1 MNRRNLILAV
11 VMFMMTQFAAAQ
23 SGFVHAQGKQLVD
36 GTGKPLL
43 LKGTNLGNWLV
54 QEGYMFRLEKGPQ
67 SATEIEQFTRSLLGP
82 AEAKKF
88 WAEYRDRYVTRND
101 IQWIAKSGYNSIR
114 IPFHY
119 KFFAGDNPDGFKY
132 VDRVVGWAKE
142 AGLYVVLDMHAT
154 PCGQTGANIDD
165 SDGWPWLFES
175 EDCQREIIS
184 IWTRIASHYTNEP
197 TVLGYDLM
205 NEPIPHYAEVTHLN
219 DRLEPLLKRIT
230 TAIRHVDINHVIV
243 LEASQWD
250 TNFKVFGPPF
260 DKNLLY
266 QFHRYWMP
274 PVQEKIADVVEFRD
288 KYNVPIWLGESGE
301 NTDEWVNDFR
311 TLLEKNNIGW
321 AFWPYKK
328 MDNTKGPVQFK
339 RPQYWD
345 EVVAFGATDRS
356 LGNIEKS
363 LKVRPPNEHS
373 KIAFKEL
380 LENVQFSH
388 CSVNEGYM
396 KALGLKAAEIGR

>member
-1 MNRRNLILAV
+1 MKRLFLVLAIFLLAV
-11 VMFMMTQFAAAQ
+11 EAMFAQ
-23 SGFVHAQGKQLVD
+23 TRFVHAQGKQLVD
-36 GTGKPLL
+36 GSGKPLL

-67 SATEIEQFTRSLLGP
+67 SAAEIEQFTRSLLGP
-82 AEAKKF
+82 AEAKMF
-88 WAEYRDRYVTRND
+88 WNEYRDRYITRDD
-101 IQWIAKSGYNSIR
+101 IRWIAKSGYNSIR

-119 KFFAGDNPDGFKY
+119 KFFANENTDGFKY

-142 AGLYVVLDMHAT
+142 ANLYLVLDMHAA

-175 EDCQREIIS
+175 EDCQREIID
-184 IWTRIASHYTNEP
+184 IWRRIADHYKNEP
-197 TVLGYDLM
+197 TILGYDLM

-219 DRLEPLLKRIT
+219 DRLEPLLKHIT
-230 TAIRHVDINHVIV
+230 SAIRDVDKNHVIV
-243 LEASQWD
+243 LEAAQWD
-250 TNFKVFGPPF
+250 TNFKVFGQPF

-266 QFHRYWMP
+266 EFHRYWMP
-274 PVQEKIADVVEFRD
+274 PTQEKIADVVEFRD
-288 KYNVPIWLGESGE
+288 KYNLPIWLGESGE
-301 NTDEWVNDFR
+301 NDDKWVEDFR
-311 TLLEKNNIGW
+311 TLLEKNEIGW

-339 RPQYWD
+339 RPQHWD
-345 EVVAFGATDRS
+345 EIVAFGASDRS

-373 KIAFKEL
+373 KIAFREL
-380 LENVQFSH
+380 LENIQFSH
-388 CSVNEGYM
+388 CTVNEGYM
-396 KALGLKAAEIGR
+396 KALGLKSVPIP

>member
-1 MNRRNLILAV
+1 MKRLLIFAV
-11 VMFMMTQFAAAQ
+11 SLLLVQGLFAQ
-23 SGFVHAQGKQLVD
+23 SRFVHAQGKQLVD
-36 GTGKPLL
+36 GNGKPLL

-67 SATEIEQFTRSLLGP
+67 SAREIEEFTRSLLGP

-88 WAEYRDRYVTRND
+88 WNEYRDRYITRDD

-119 KFFAGDNPDGFKY
+119 KFFTAGNDDGFKY
-132 VDRVVGWAKE
+132 IDRVAGWAKE
-142 AGLYVVLDMHAT
+142 ANLYLVLDMHAA

-175 EDCQREIIS
+175 EDCQREIID
-184 IWTRIASHYTNEP
+184 IWRRIADHYKNEP
-197 TVLGYDLM
+197 TILGYDLM
-205 NEPIPHYAEVTHLN
+205 NEPIPHYQEVFHLN

-230 TAIRHVDINHVIV
+230 SAIREVDKNHVIV
-243 LEASQWD
+243 LEAAQWD
-250 TNFKVFGPPF
+250 TNFNVLGPPF
-260 DKNLLY
+260 DGNLLY
-266 QFHRYWMP
+266 EFHRYWMP
-274 PVQEKIADVVEFRD
+274 PVEEKISDVLEFRNE
-288 KYNVPIWLGESGE
+288 YSVPIWLGESGE

-311 TLLEKNNIGW
+311 MLLEKNNIGW

-345 EVVAFGATDRS
+345 EIVAFAATDRS

-363 LKVRPPNEHS
+363 LHARPPNDHS
-373 KIAFKEL
+373 AAAFKDL
-380 LENVQFSH
+380 LEQVQFKN
-388 CSVNEGYM
+388 CTVNEGYM
-396 KALGLKAAEIGR
+396 RALGLTESRK

>member
-1 MNRRNLILAV
+1 MTRRTLILV
-11 VMFMMTQFAAAQ
+11 VVLLLAQ
-23 SGFVHAQGKQLVD
+23 SLLAQKGFVHAQGKQLVD
-36 GTGKPLL
+36 GAGKPLI
-43 LKGTNLGNWLV
+43 LKGVNLGNWLV
-54 QEGYMFRLEKGPQ
+54 LEGYMFRLEKGPQ
-67 SATEIEQFTRSLLGP
+67 SAREIEQFSRSLLGP
-82 AEAKKF
+82 AEAERF
-88 WAEYRDRYVTRND
+88 WNEYRDRYITRED
-101 IQWIAKSGYNSIR
+101 IQFLAKSGFNSIR
-114 IPFHY
+114 VPFHY
-119 KFFAGDNPDGFKY
+119 RFFAGDNPDGFKY
-132 VDRVVGWAKE
+132 VDRVVKWAKE
-142 AGLYVVLDMHAT
+142 AGLYVVLDMHCA
-154 PCGQTGANIDD
+154 PGGQTGANIDD

-175 EDCQREIIS
+175 EESQREIIA
-184 IWTRIASHYTNEP
+184 IWTRIASHYKNET
-197 TVLGYDLM
+197 TVVGYDLM
-205 NEPIPHYAEVTHLN
+205 NEPIPTYPEVMHLN

-230 TAIRHVDINHVIV
+230 TEIRKVDKNHVVV
-243 LEASQWD
+243 LEAAQWD

-266 QFHRYWMP
+266 EFHRYWMP

-301 NTDEWVNDFR
+301 NTDEWVMQFR
-311 TLLEKNNIGW
+311 TLLDKNEIGW

-345 EVVAFGATDRS
+345 EIVAFGATDRS

-373 KIAFKEL
+373 KIAFREL
-380 LENVQFSH
+380 LENIQFSR

-396 KALGLKAAEIGR
+396 RSLGLTVVPIN

>member
-1 MNRRNLILAV
+1 MNRQNLFLAIV
-11 VMFMMTQFAAAQ
+11 LLFAQ
-23 SGFVHAQGKQLVD
+23 SMFAQIKFVHAQGKQLVD
-36 GTGKPLL
+36 PEGKPLL

-67 SATEIEQFTRSLLGP
+67 SASEIEQFSRQLLGP

-88 WAEYRDRYVTRND
+88 WKEFRERYITRDD

-119 KFFAGDNPDGFKY
+119 KFFTEDTDEGFMY
-132 VDRVVGWAKE
+132 VDRVVRWAKE
-142 AGLYVVLDMHAT
+142 AGLFVVLDMHAA
-154 PCGQTGANIDD
+154 PGGQTGANIDD
-165 SDGWPWLFES
+165 SDGYPWLFES
-175 EDCQREIIS
+175 EDSQREIVS
-184 IWTRIASHYTNEP
+184 IWARIAAHYKDEP
-197 TVLGYDLM
+197 NILGYDLM
-205 NEPIPHYAEVTHLN
+205 NEPIPHYPEVTKLN

-230 TAIRHVDINHVIV
+230 AEIRKVDQNHVIV
-243 LEASQWD
+243 LEAAQWD

-274 PVQEKIADVVEFRD
+274 PTQDKIADVVEFRD

-301 NTDEWVNDFR
+301 NEDKWIEEFR

-328 MDNTKGPVQFK
+328 MDNTRGPVQFK
-339 RPQYWD
+339 RPQHWD
-345 EVVAFGATDRS
+345 EIVAFGQTDRS
-356 LGNIEKS
+356 LGNIERS
-363 LKVRPPNEHS
+363 LKARPPNEHS
-373 KIAFKEL
+373 KIAFREL
-380 LENVQFSH
+380 LDNIQFKN
-388 CSVNEGYM
+388 CAVNEGYM
-396 KALGLKAAEIGR
+396 KALGLKPADVGR